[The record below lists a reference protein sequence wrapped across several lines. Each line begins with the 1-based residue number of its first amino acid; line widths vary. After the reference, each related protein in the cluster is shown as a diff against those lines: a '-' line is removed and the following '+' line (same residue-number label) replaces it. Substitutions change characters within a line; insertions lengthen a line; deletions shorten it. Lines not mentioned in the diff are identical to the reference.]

1 MSTRSFLFIICAL
14 LLTACGPVKEVDI
27 TEGWDVEKLFRN
39 ARSEMNKGNYKTAI
53 DRYEILESRFPFGQY
68 ATQAQLDVAYAYF
81 KFSEPDS
88 AIAAV
93 ERFIKLN
100 PRHETTDYAHYL
112 RGLIN
117 FNRGGSV
124 LDKIVDRDLSDFDR
138 NILLT
143 AFNDFQLV
151 VRKYPKS
158 DYAADSRQR
167 IVYLRNE
174 LAKSDLKIAQFYA
187 SRSAWVAT
195 ANRTKAIIRD
205 YQGTNSIESALE
217 LQLQAYQALGLNALA
232 TDTQRI
238 IDLNFA
244 DDS

>member
-1 MSTRSFLFIICAL
+1 MPTRLFLFTIFTL

-27 TEGWDVEKLFRN
+27 TADWDVEKLFRN
-39 ARSEMNKGNYKTAI
+39 ARSEMNKGNYQTAI
-53 DRYEILESRFPFGQY
+53 DRYEILESRFPFGHY
-68 ATQAQLDVAYAYF
+68 ATQAQLDIAYAYF

-124 LDKIVDRDLSDFDR
+124 VDVLVERDLSDFDR
-138 NILLT
+138 NILLM
-143 AFNDFQLV
+143 AHDDFQLV
-151 VRKYPKS
+151 IRKYPDS
-158 DYAADSRQR
+158 AYARDAKQR

-174 LAKSDLKIAQFYA
+174 LARSDLKIARYYA
-187 SRSAWVAT
+187 TRSAWVAT
-195 ANRTKAIIRD
+195 ANRTRTII
-205 YQGTNSIESALE
+205 QNFEGTTSIKSALE
-217 LQLQAYQALGLNALA
+217 LQLQAYQELGLDDLA

-238 IDLNFA
+238 IDLNFSS
-244 DDS
+244 DS

>member
-1 MSTRSFLFIICAL
+1 MPTRLPLFIICVL
-14 LLTACGPVKEVDI
+14 LLTACGPVKEVDV
-27 TEGWDVEKLFRN
+27 TEGWSVEKLFRN
-39 ARSEMNKGNYKTAI
+39 ARSEMNKGNYNTAI
-53 DRYEILESRFPFGQY
+53 DRYEILESRYPFGQY

-117 FNRGGSV
+117 FNRGGTI
-124 LDKIVDRDLSDFDR
+124 LDKLVDRDLSDFDR

-143 AFNDFQLV
+143 AYADFQLV
-151 VRKYPKS
+151 IRKYPKS
-158 DYAADSRQR
+158 IYADDSKQR
-167 IVYLRNE
+167 IVFLRNE
-174 LAKSDLKIAQFYA
+174 LARSDLKIAQFYA
-187 SRSAWVAT
+187 LHSAWVAT
-195 ANRTKAIIRD
+195 ANRTKAIIKNFE
-205 YQGTNSIESALE
+205 GTNSIKPALE
-217 LQLQAYQALGLNALA
+217 LQLQAYQALGLGELA

-238 IDLNFA
+238 IDLNF
-244 DDS
+244 SSES